1 MKKYVL
7 AIDQGTTSSRAV
19 LFDKRGEIADSA
31 QLEYKQ
37 IYPRPGWVEHDPEDI
52 FSSVVTTLKSVLA
65 ECDADE
71 ISSIGITNQRETT
84 IVWDKKT
91 GEPVYNAIVW
101 QCRRTAEY
109 IDSLKA
115 GGFDQLIYDKT
126 GLALD
131 AYFSASKIK
140 WILDNVDGARERAEK
155 GELMFGTVDTFLL
168 FRLTG
173 GKVHATDYTNAARTM
188 LFNVHTKEWDDVLC
202 ALFGI
207 PKSMLPEV
215 FPSGHEYGYTDKK
228 VVGAALP
235 VCSLVGDQQGALY
248 GQNCWKAGDVKNTY
262 GTGCFLLMNT
272 GSRAV
277 NSKRGLITTLG
288 ACLDGETPDYV
299 LEGSVF
305 VGGAVVQWLRD
316 ELKLISSARETE
328 EIAQS
333 VKDTEGVYIVPAFV
347 GLGAPY
353 WDSKARG
360 LICGLTRGAGRAHIV
375 RAALESIAY
384 QTFDVLHAMERD
396 LGRKVEVL
404 KVDGGASANNFLLQF
419 QADISG
425 AKVVRPAVVETTAM
439 GAAYLAGLTSGLWNG
454 KDEIIMSKATTQFVP
469 IMPESER
476 EERVAGWNE
485 AIFRAR
491 SK

>member
-19 LFDKRGEIADSA
+19 LFDKRGETVDSA
-31 QLEYKQ
+31 QLEYRQ
-37 IYPRPGWVEHDPEDI
+37 IYPMPGWVEHDPEDI
-52 FSSVVTTLKSVLA
+52 FSSVVSTVKEVLSG
-65 ECDADE
+65 CDADE

-84 IVWDKKT
+84 IVWDRIT
-91 GEPVYNAIVW
+91 GKPLYNAIVW

-109 IDSLKA
+109 IDSLKKS
-115 GGFDQLIYDKT
+115 GKEQFVYDRT

-140 WILDNVDGARERAEK
+140 WILDTVSGARERAEK

-168 FRLTG
+168 YRLTG

-188 LFNVHTKEWDDVLC
+188 LFNIHTKCWDDSLC
-202 ALFGI
+202 ALFGV
-207 PKSMLPEV
+207 PKSMLPSV
-215 FPSGHEYGYTDKK
+215 FPSGHVYGYTDEN
-228 VVGAALP
+228 VVGASMP
-235 VCSLVGDQQGALY
+235 ICSLVGDQQGALY
-248 GQNCWKAGDVKNTY
+248 GQNCWNAGDVKNTY

-272 GSRAV
+272 GKTAI

-288 ACLDGETPDYV
+288 ASLDGENPDFV

-316 ELKLISSARETE
+316 ELKLISSSKETE
-328 EIAQS
+328 EIAKS
-333 VKDTEGVYIVPAFV
+333 VEDTEGVYIVPAFV

-353 WDSKARG
+353 WDSSARG
-360 LICGLTRGAGRAHIV
+360 LICGLTRGAGRAHLV

-396 LGRKVEVL
+396 LGKKIEVL
-404 KVDGGASANNFLLQF
+404 KVDGGASANNFLMQF

-425 AKVVRPAVVETTAM
+425 VKVVRPATVETTAM
-439 GAAYLAGLTSGLWNG
+439 GAAYLAGLTSGLWES
-454 KDEIIMSKATTQFVP
+454 KDEIIMSKATTQFTPV
-469 IMPESER
+469 MDEQARAER
-476 EERVAGWNE
+476 ISGWND
-485 AIFRAR
+485 AIFKAR